1 MENNTNYQINLDIF
15 QGPLD
20 LLLHLIEQN
29 EIDIYN
35 IPIALITEKYL
46 DYLHTIQLLNLEG
59 VGDFLVMA
67 ATLMQ
72 IKAKMLLPQLQS
84 ETDEVLDEEEDPR
97 WELAQKLIE
106 YKKIKGAAL
115 SLQELEVQQL
125 KVYPRSGGEFL
136 DQQIIAPENPIKQL
150 SVWDLLDAFRV
161 ILESLEELRFDSLP
175 REEVSVKQRMT
186 EIIDL
191 LNNQGALSF
200 YQVFKDIKTKM
211 GLITCLLAVLELIR
225 LHRISVTQEESFGE
239 IILALPKKVINPA

>member
-1 MENNTNYQINLDIF
+1 M
-15 QGPLD
+15 
-20 LLLHLIEQN
+20 
-29 EIDIYN
+29 
-35 IPIALITEKYL
+35 
-46 DYLHTIQLLNLEG
+46 
-59 VGDFLVMA
+59 
-67 ATLMQ
+67 
-72 IKAKMLLPQLQS
+72 
-84 ETDEVLDEEEDPR
+84 DEEEDPR

-136 DQQIIAPENPIKQL
+136 DQRTIAPENPIKQL

-191 LNNQGALSF
+191 LNNQSSLSF

-225 LHRISVTQEESFGE
+225 LHRISVTQEVSFGE
-239 IILALPKKVINPA
+239 IILALPKKVINPV